1 MIPPPLTD
9 QSEGVIN
16 FKLANLRKHIIL
28 NRRQPLVEE
37 KMRVENGKEMIQQRR
52 LSVEREPQVNQ
63 RWEGGKVYEG
73 EGGKGIE
80 RGIEGGRGANKMHT

>member
-1 MIPPPLTD
+1 M
-9 QSEGVIN
+9 
-16 FKLANLRKHIIL
+16 
-28 NRRQPLVEE
+28 VEE

-63 RWEGGKVYEG
+63 RWEGGEG
-73 EGGKGIE
+73 IRRGRGKGIQ